1 MKIGEIYFYD
11 HTVAQRIRIIM
22 ADKKEFD
29 FGRMGL
35 CCKSIYATYS
45 LVSPSILG
53 VWNDDSRD

>member
-29 FGRMGL
+29 FGQMDL

>member
-22 ADKKEFD
+22 SDKEEFD
-29 FGRMGL
+29 LGQMCL
-35 CCKSIYATYS
+35 STKSIYATYS
-45 LVSPSILG
+45 LVSPPNLG